1 MEDARL
7 ASSRLHADVER
18 LHAQVGLSWPKEVKV
33 LVQAGLRDGMSI
45 LEVGS
50 GPGFI
55 TESLLTGLPHCT
67 VTAVEL
73 DPRMCD
79 VARAQLANQPPDRFE
94 IVQASILMTDLPDD
108 TFDFALARFVFQ
120 HLAAPDLALLEILR
134 LLKPG
139 GSLAIVDVDDGVGG
153 MVVPRGSAFDAV
165 GLKVRQVQAGQ
176 AGDREIGR
184 KLWRLLAAAG
194 FTDLGLEAVV
204 FHSDELGLDPFLP
217 QYAPERYRPFVGAGG
232 LTPAEWEGYRTAYA
246 SFVDSPDAFI
256 LQLVL
261 VASGRKPPDAKR
273 GPSTPGNPLLK
284 PGSQ

>member
-73 DPRMCD
+73 APRMCD

-94 IVQASILMTDLPDD
+94 IVQREVKRVVRQVRHQDRRLDD

-139 GSLAIVDVDDGVGG
+139 GSLAIVDVDDALGG
-153 MVVPRGSAFDAV
+153 LIGPMGPAFD
-165 GLKVRQVQAGQ
+165 
-176 AGDREIGR
+176 
-184 KLWRLLAAAG
+184 
-194 FTDLGLEAVV
+194 
-204 FHSDELGLDPFLP
+204 
-217 QYAPERYRPFVGAGG
+217 
-232 LTPAEWEGYRTAYA
+232 
-246 SFVDSPDAFI
+246 
-256 LQLVL
+256 
-261 VASGRKPPDAKR
+261 
-273 GPSTPGNPLLK
+273 
-284 PGSQ
+284 